1 MASRRLCGLVR
12 GLEGGA
18 VSDRT
23 FFVRLNLDDMA
34 AEIVGLET
42 SEERG
47 QWLEGF
53 LVGSRGK
60 ESRDIWPL
68 SKLEGHRFGLS
79 CFHEAE
85 SFRDKKSA
93 AGEASANARRQRFG
107 SAQPNTIRTP
117 LEQCSNT
124 ARTDA
129 EQAPN
134 QPTSN
139 IQHPTTINQKRPT
152 KSFATADA
160 EAIYQAYPRKEG
172 KGKALP
178 AIEKA
183 LRTTTADVLLEAVQ
197 AFAKAKAGTDPK
209 FLPHPASWFNARRWE
224 DDRAAWLV
232 RPAGA
237 FTGTIFQPI
246 TVWPGDLDGIPQEAI
261 DRL

>member
-34 AEIVGLET
+34 AEVVGLET

-60 ESRDIWPL
+60 ESREIWPA

-107 SAQPNTIRTP
+107 SAQPNATRTP

-129 EQAPN
+129 EQTTEQAPN

-139 IQHPTTINQKRPT
+139 NQHPVATSQKRSV
-152 KSFATADA
+152 KSFDSSSA
-160 EAIYQAYPRKEG
+160 ESIYQLYPRKEG
-172 KGKALP
+172 KGKALQ

-183 LRTTTADVLLEAVQ
+183 LRIATAEVLTEAVKS
-197 AFAKAKAGTDPK
+197 FAAAKAGTDPQYI
-209 FLPHPASWFNARRWE
+209 PHPASWFNARRWE
-224 DDRAAWLV
+224 DDRKTWG
-232 RPAGA
+232 PAGSVPRA
-237 FTGTIFQPI
+237 TEQQAPRPPLPKPI
-246 TVWPGDLDGIPQEAI
+246 WGN
-261 DRL
+261 R